1 MSRPSQSVP
10 SPATARSWQTSPWD
24 ERWSSIQEGF
34 RTDPDH
40 LRTLRVTVDAI
51 LLTHGHVD
59 HVGAAAD
66 LQALSGAP
74 VKLHGADRFVYDLM
88 PLQAAML
95 GASPPAPAE
104 LDLSLVD
111 GAILPARRRPRSGC
125 CTRRAILRQ
134 RRVLARAGLRAS
146 PLRRRYAV
154 SRSVGRSDLWGGDED
169 ALLDSIRS
177 RLLTLPDHTVVIP
190 GPGELTTIAKNA
202 ARIVL
207 CRHVSGTRP
216 GPASAVDGQLVA
228 AGSRRICLPLRILPT
243 GRRALRGRGCLAVVA
258 SGY

>member
-1 MSRPSQSVP
+1 MHVETFAVGPLACNCSILADLALGRAMVIDPGGDF
-10 SPATARSWQTSPWD
+10 ARI
-24 ERWSSIQEGF
+24 R
-34 RTDPDH
+34 DH

-111 GAILPARRRPRSGC
+111 GAILRLGA
-125 CTRRAILRQ
+125 AEI
-134 RRVLARAGLRAS
+134 RVLHTPGHSPGSVGFLLEQDSELHLFAGDTLFRG
-146 PLRRRYAV
+146 
-154 SRSVGRSDLWGGDED
+154 SVGRSDLWGGDED

-190 GPGELTTIAKNA
+190 GHGELTTI
-202 ARIVL
+202 
-207 CRHVSGTRP
+207 GEE
-216 GPASAVDGQLVA
+216 
-228 AGSRRICLPLRILPT
+228 RRSNPFC
-243 GRRALRGRGCLAVVA
+243 ADM
-258 SGY
+258 